1 MRVNDDA
8 SSEARPLRI
17 LHCPWNVAGQSAQ
30 LAAAERALG
39 ADSRCVVIEETAL
52 GFPADEVLAGPAPSI
67 GTRELARWRL
77 LFRAIS
83 WADVVHFSFGQS
95 CLVPH
100 AFPSLGLVKWR
111 NLVDVI
117 WRLYC
122 RAVWLKDLPLLSAL
136 GKTLAVT
143 WQGDDARQC
152 DRSLELFDISIARSA
167 KDGYYR
173 SDSDGWKRR
182 TIAAFARYVPLHYAL
197 NPDLLHVLPKQAR
210 FQPYASFDPFAIAP
224 CPPSPVASQPL
235 VFLHAPSHR
244 DAKGTAFILAAAEML
259 KAEGHAFEL
268 RLIEGMSRPQALAA
282 YAAADVVI
290 DQLLAGWY
298 GGLGVEAMAL
308 GKPVVAYLREQDFG
322 YLDPVMRAE
331 LPVMCATA
339 DTIAD
344 VMRRLMAIERRELH
358 ALGLASRAF
367 AERWHDPRRLAA
379 QTLADYQAAR
389 AAGTAGVRTGTL
401 S

>member
-1 MRVNDDA
+1 
-8 SSEARPLRI
+8 

-52 GFPADEVLAGPAPSI
+52 GFPADEVLATSKPSI
-67 GTRELARWRL
+67 GAREIARWRL

-111 NLVDVI
+111 NPLDIV

-143 WQGDDARQC
+143 WQGDDARQR
-152 DRSLELFDISIARSA
+152 DRSLELFEISIAKA
-167 KDGYYR
+167 VADGYYQP
-173 SDSDGWKRR
+173 DSDDWKRK
-182 TIAAFARYVPLHYAL
+182 TIAAFARHVPLHYAL
-197 NPDLLHVLPKQAR
+197 NPDLLHVLPGQAR
-210 FQPYASFDPFAIAP
+210 FQPYACFDPFVVAP
-224 CPPSPVASQPL
+224 SLPSPEASRPL

-244 DAKGTAFILAAAEML
+244 GAKGTGLVLAAAEAL
-259 KAEGHAFEL
+259 RAEGHVFEL
-268 RLIEGMSRPQALAA
+268 RLVEGVSRAQALAA
-282 YAAADVVI
+282 YAGADVVI

-308 GKPVVAYLREQDFG
+308 GKPVVAYLREQDLH

-331 LPVMCATA
+331 LPVMSATA

-344 VMRRLMAIERRELH
+344 VMRGLIAMDRNGLRAR
-358 ALGLASRAF
+358 GLAARAF

-389 AAGTAGVRTGTL
+389 VARTAGARTGTL
-401 S
+401 